1 MGLTCEIAAKLN
13 FNHSFG
19 PNPLGPMKR
28 HYLPLIAAF
37 VLAACGGGSG
47 DGKSGGTPNAPPS
60 RGTLLQNPPGLL
72 STLTISDLLTE
83 LELPI
88 NALLLSV
95 SSAPLCDILFYHIEY
110 ETVGGAG
117 EATTASAVL
126 MIPSGLGANCTGAR
140 PIVLYAHG
148 TTTDRDYNMADLQ
161 NAETISLAALFAS
174 QGYIVV
180 APNYAGYDTS
190 TLPYHPY
197 LIADQQSKDMIDA
210 LTAARTALPLASL
223 TTVKDNGQLFITG
236 YSQGGYVA
244 MATHRAMQAAG
255 MNVTAAA
262 PMSGPYALAAFVDAV
277 FYGEV
282 NGGAPVSST
291 LLLGAYQTVY
301 GNIYTN
307 ATDIFE
313 PQYASG
319 IQTLLPSTTPRSQ
332 LYAQGK
338 LPEYALFSLTPPAPE
353 FASMTPPT
361 SPADLAEVFAL
372 GFGAGNLLQNSYR
385 LSYLAD
391 AQAQP
396 DGGFPTIT
404 TGVPATAPQLPWRQ
418 ALQKN
423 DLRDWVP
430 TAPVLLCGGDVD
442 PLVFYFNTQLMQ
454 NYWAARAPSA
464 PISVLDLEAAAVP
477 NDPYANLKQDFSVAK
492 ALVAATAIS
501 QGATDGGALAV
512 AEAYHAMLVAPLCF
526 AATRAFFAGK

>member
-1 MGLTCEIAAKLN
+1 MGLTCEMAANLN
-13 FNHSFG
+13 LDHSFG
-19 PNPLGPMKR
+19 PNPSRPMKR
-28 HYLPLIAAF
+28 HYLPLIAA
-37 VLAACGGGSG
+37 VALTACGGGGGASG
-47 DGKSGGTPNAPPS
+47 MSPTTPPA
-60 RGTLLQNPPGLL
+60 RGTLLQTPPELL
-72 STLTISDLLTE
+72 STFTISALLTE
-83 LELPI
+83 LELPV
-88 NALLLSV
+88 NQLLLSV
-95 SSAPLCDILFYHIEY
+95 SSAPLCDIIFYHIQY
-110 ETVGGAG
+110 ATVGGAG

-126 MIPSGLGANCTGAR
+126 MIPTGLGTNCTGER

-148 TTTDRDYNMADLQ
+148 TTTDRAYNMADLQ
-161 NAETISLAALFAS
+161 NAETISLTALFAS

-255 MNVTAAA
+255 MKVTASA

-282 NGGAPVSST
+282 NGGATVSST

-301 GNIYTN
+301 GNIYAN
-307 ATDIFE
+307 ATDVFE
-313 PQYASG
+313 PQYADG

-361 SPADLAEVFAL
+361 NPSNLAEVFAL
-372 GFGAGNLLQNSYR
+372 GFGDGNLLQNSYR
-385 LSYLAD
+385 LAYLED
-391 AQAQP
+391 AQAHP
-396 DGGFPTIT
+396 DGGFPTVT
-404 TGVPATAPQLPWRQ
+404 TGVAATAPGLAWRQ
-418 ALQKN
+418 ALQEN
-423 DLRDWVP
+423 DLRNWVP
-430 TAPVLLCGGDVD
+430 TAPVFLCGGDVD
-442 PLVFYFNTQLMQ
+442 PLVFFFNTQLMQ
-454 NYWAARAPSA
+454 SYWAAQAPSA
-464 PISVLDLEAAAVP
+464 PVNVLDLEAAAIP
-477 NDPYANLKQDFSVAK
+477 NDPYANLKQDFAIAK
-492 ALVAATAIS
+492 ALVAAIAVS

-512 AEAYHAMLVAPLCF
+512 AEAYHAMLVAPICF
-526 AATRAFFAGK
+526 AATSSFFAGK

>member
-1 MGLTCEIAAKLN
+1 MA
-13 FNHSFG
+13 
-19 PNPLGPMKR
+19 PMKR
-28 HYLPLIAAF
+28 HFLPLIAALM
-37 VLAACGGGSG
+37 LAACGGGG
-47 DGKSGGTPNAPPS
+47 SGGGASGPTSAPPS
-60 RGTLLQNPPGLL
+60 RGTLLQTPPGLL
-72 STLTISDLLTE
+72 STLTISGLLTE

-95 SSAPLCDILFYHIEY
+95 SSAPLCDIIFYHIEY
-110 ETVGGAG
+110 QTVGGAG

-148 TTTDRDYNMADLQ
+148 TTTDRAYNMADLQ

-223 TTVKDNGQLFITG
+223 TTVEDNGQLFVTG

-282 NGGAPVSST
+282 NGGATVSST

-313 PQYASG
+313 PQYANG

-332 LYAQGK
+332 LYALGK

-353 FASMTPPT
+353 FASMTPAT

-372 GFGAGNLLQNSYR
+372 GFGAANLLQNSYR

-391 AQAQP
+391 AQAHP

-404 TGVPATAPQLPWRQ
+404 TGVAATAPQLPWRQ

-430 TAPVLLCGGDVD
+430 TAPVQLCGGDVD
-442 PLVFYFNTQLMQ
+442 PLVFFFNTQLMQ
-454 NYWAARAPSA
+454 SYWATQAPSA
-464 PISVLDLEAAAVP
+464 SVSVLDLEAAAVP
-477 NDPYANLKQDFSVAK
+477 NDPYANLKQDFAVAK
-492 ALVAATAIS
+492 ALVAATAVS

-512 AEAYHAMLVAPLCF
+512 AEAYHAMLVAPICF

>member
-1 MGLTCEIAAKLN
+1 MR
-13 FNHSFG
+13 
-19 PNPLGPMKR
+19 PMKR
-28 HYLPLIAAF
+28 HYLPLMAALA
-37 VLAACGGGSG
+37 LAACGGGGGGPSG
-47 DGKSGGTPNAPPS
+47 STPSSPPA
-60 RGTLLQNPPGLL
+60 RGTLLQTPPELL
-72 STLTISDLLTE
+72 STFTISALVTE

-88 NALLLSV
+88 NQLLLSV
-95 SSAPLCDILFYHIEY
+95 SSAPLCDIIFYHIQY
-110 ETVGGAG
+110 ATVGGLG

-126 MIPSGLGANCTGAR
+126 MIPNGLGANCTGER

-148 TTTDRDYNMADLQ
+148 TTTDRAYNMADLQ

-255 MNVTAAA
+255 MKVTASA

-277 FYGEV
+277 FYGQV
-282 NGGAPVSST
+282 NGGATVSST

-301 GNIYTN
+301 GNIYVN
-307 ATDIFE
+307 ATDVFE
-313 PQYASG
+313 PQYANG

-338 LPEYALFSLTPPAPE
+338 LPEYALYSLTPPAPQ
-353 FASMTPPT
+353 FASITPPPNP
-361 SPADLAEVFAL
+361 SNLAEVFAL
-372 GFGAGNLLQNSYR
+372 GFGAGNLLQNTYR
-385 LSYLAD
+385 LDYLED
-391 AQAQP
+391 AEANP
-396 DGGFPTIT
+396 DGGFPAVT
-404 TGVPATAPQLPWRQ
+404 TGVAAANPGLPWRQ

-423 DLRDWVP
+423 DLRNWVP
-430 TAPVLLCGGDVD
+430 TVPVQLCGGDVD
-442 PLVFYFNTQLMQ
+442 PLVFFFNTQLMQ
-454 NYWAARAPSA
+454 GYWSAQAPSA
-464 PISVLDLEAAAVP
+464 PISVLDLEAAAIP
-477 NDPYANLKQDFSVAK
+477 NDPYASLKQDFAIAK
-492 ALVAATAIS
+492 ALIAATAVS

-512 AEAYHAMLVAPLCF
+512 AEAYHAMLVAPICF
-526 AATRAFFAGK
+526 AATRSFFAAQ